1 MSVHQKMLQ
10 ESKTI
15 SHKLWE
21 KIFTTGTFQWQRS
34 IAMQIEKDKKLQKDE
49 KDLNKHF
56 REKEIPKM
64 DGYIKGVQPYY
75 YSKKL
80 HSGMLFYVFPP
91 GNVKD

>member
-1 MSVHQKMLQ
+1 MSVHQKILQ

-75 YSKKL
+75 YSKKTPQWDVIL
-80 HSGMLFYVFPP
+80 CFPTW
-91 GNVKD
+91 KC